1 MSTAPMM
8 ASNYDDE
15 LIQMF
20 SRNLHLSQQQQQ
32 QHQRYQHQH
41 IIAAP
46 PPTPPMMA
54 SSPPSSH
61 FSISQH
67 YHHSGHQ
74 LHHPLAAPPSPQS
87 QAAEEDEDRD
97 EHEMLDP
104 VASQLYLEQQ
114 QQQEQ
119 TQRQQREQQE
129 HQQELQRRLEQGP
142 RWGEREYAE
151 FLMSVDLSSPSA
163 LNELQIELALGV
175 ISVHEYQSAIENYK
189 HRAQIAH
196 DAQRHQAMMQAQQ
209 SNAVIATGNNSCG
222 NTNNSSRA
230 LGENCSAM
238 ELLSAAKREEVDP
251 VFRTSEWFNDYYV
264 PYIPLSLSLSLF
276 L

>member
-41 IIAAP
+41 IIAAA
-46 PPTPPMMA
+46 PPTPPMTA

-87 QAAEEDEDRD
+87 QAAEEEDRD

-104 VASQLYLEQQ
+104 VSSQLYLEQQ
-114 QQQEQ
+114 QQQQ
-119 TQRQQREQQE
+119 QSQRQQQEQLE

-196 DAQRHQAMMQAQQ
+196 DAQRHQAMMRAQQ
-209 SNAVIATGNNSCG
+209 SNAVIATGNNSCD
-222 NTNNSSRA
+222 NTNNSNRA

-238 ELLSAAKREEVDP
+238 ELLSAAKRREVDP

-264 PYIPLSLSLSLF
+264 PYIPLSLSLSL
-276 L
+276 